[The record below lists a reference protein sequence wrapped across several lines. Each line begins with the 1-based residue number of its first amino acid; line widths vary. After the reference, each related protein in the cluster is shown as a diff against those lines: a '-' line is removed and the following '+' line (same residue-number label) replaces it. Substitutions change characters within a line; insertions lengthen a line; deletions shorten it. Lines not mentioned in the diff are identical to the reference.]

1 MFVLRIRAV
10 ARIRLL
16 MFVALGLLGSCALAA
31 QDASVTEIT
40 PHLLVFSTSTGN
52 VVCSVGDDGALLIGT
67 PSAAST
73 TVIAKILAEHTTS
86 PVRYVVIAPE
96 DLAHSHGD
104 AGWGKRG
111 AFVAMQEN
119 ALHRLG
125 GHLMGTP
132 PPLAPRLAQLGVDR
146 PRVAFSEVLTFDL
159 NGEAVHVVHQKPGF
173 SDADAADSLTYSASL
188 ASNASLPGWLSFD
201 AANRTFSGN
210 PSASDTTPLSIKVT
224 ASDSNGG
231 SVFSTFVLT
240 LTSVNDVPTV
250 ANAIAN
256 QTFSGSGNQSFQFAN
271 DTFADGDAADTLTY
285 TANGLETIRE
295 LLAGGRTTSP
305 QPRRRLEAAAITS
318 AAMSA
323 AACGRASAA
332 DA

>member
-1 MFVLRIRAV
+1 MFVLRMRAV
-10 ARIRLL
+10 ARITLL

-104 AGWGKRG
+104 AGWGTRG

-125 GHLMGTP
+125 GHVMGTP
-132 PPLAPRLAQLGVDR
+132 PPLAPRLVQLGVDR

-159 NGEAVHVVHQKPGF
+159 NGEAIHVVHQKPGF
-173 SDADAADSLTYSASL
+173 SDADALAHFHTAKLVYMGEVFPGDGYPMIDPTQGGTLEGLLNTIQPWTSDADFKVLPARGAVSNGQALKEFHDMIVAVRDRVQKAIQAGRTEDQVIAAHPSA
-188 ASNASLPGWLSFD
+188 AFD
-201 AANRTFSGN
+201 AKWGN
-210 PSASDTTPLSIKVT
+210 GRVKPD
-224 ASDSNGG
+224 D
-231 SVFSTFVLT
+231 FVHE
-240 LTSVNDVPTV
+240 
-250 ANAIAN
+250 IY
-256 QTFSGSGNQSFQFAN
+256 
-271 DTFADGDAADTLTY
+271 AALK
-285 TANGLETIRE
+285 A
-295 LLAGGRTTSP
+295 
-305 QPRRRLEAAAITS
+305 Q
-318 AAMSA
+318 
-323 AACGRASAA
+323 
-332 DA
+332 

>member
-1 MFVLRIRAV
+1 MFVLRISAV
-10 ARIRLL
+10 ARITLL
-16 MFVALGLLGSCALAA
+16 MFVALGLLGSCGLAA

-125 GHLMGTP
+125 GHVMGTP
-132 PPLAPRLAQLGVDR
+132 PPLAPRLVQLGVDR

-159 NGEAVHVVHQKPGF
+159 NGEAIHVVHQKPGF
-173 SDADAADSLTYSASL
+173 SDADALVHFHTAKLVYMGEVFPGDGYPMIDPAQGGTLEGLLNTIQPWTSDADFKVLPARGAVSNGQALKEFHDMIVAVRDRVQKAIQAGRTEDQVIAAHPSA
-188 ASNASLPGWLSFD
+188 AFD
-201 AANRTFSGN
+201 AKWGN
-210 PSASDTTPLSIKVT
+210 GRVKPD
-224 ASDSNGG
+224 D
-231 SVFSTFVLT
+231 FVRE
-240 LTSVNDVPTV
+240 
-250 ANAIAN
+250 IY
-256 QTFSGSGNQSFQFAN
+256 
-271 DTFADGDAADTLTY
+271 AAVK
-285 TANGLETIRE
+285 A
-295 LLAGGRTTSP
+295 
-305 QPRRRLEAAAITS
+305 Q
-318 AAMSA
+318 
-323 AACGRASAA
+323 
-332 DA
+332 

>member
-1 MFVLRIRAV
+1 MFVLRISAV
-10 ARIRLL
+10 ARIRL
-16 MFVALGLLGSCALAA
+16 MFVALGLLGSCGLAA
-31 QDASVTEIT
+31 QDGSVTEIT

-125 GHLMGTP
+125 GHVMGTP
-132 PPLAPRLAQLGVDR
+132 PPLAPRLVQLGVDR

-159 NGEAVHVVHQKPGF
+159 NGEAIHVVHQKPGF
-173 SDADAADSLTYSASL
+173 SDADALVHFHTAKLVYMGEVFPGDGYPMIDPAQGGTLEGLLNTIQPWTSDAAFKVVPARGAVSNGQALKEFHDMIVAVRDRVQKAIQAGRTEDQVIAAHPSA
-188 ASNASLPGWLSFD
+188 AFD
-201 AANRTFSGN
+201 AKWGN
-210 PSASDTTPLSIKVT
+210 GRVKPD
-224 ASDSNGG
+224 D
-231 SVFSTFVLT
+231 FVRE
-240 LTSVNDVPTV
+240 
-250 ANAIAN
+250 IY
-256 QTFSGSGNQSFQFAN
+256 
-271 DTFADGDAADTLTY
+271 AAVK
-285 TANGLETIRE
+285 A
-295 LLAGGRTTSP
+295 
-305 QPRRRLEAAAITS
+305 Q
-318 AAMSA
+318 
-323 AACGRASAA
+323 
-332 DA
+332 

>member
-52 VVCSVGDDGALLIGT
+52 VICSVGDDGALLIGT

-73 TVIAKILAEHTTS
+73 AAIAKILAEHTTS

-125 GHLMGTP
+125 GHVMGTP
-132 PPLAPRLAQLGVDR
+132 PPLAPRLVQLGVDR

-159 NGEAVHVVHQKPGF
+159 NGEAIHVVHQKPGF
-173 SDADAADSLTYSASL
+173 SDADALAHFHTAKLVYMGEVFPGDGYPMIDPTQGGTLEGLLNTIQPWTSDADFKVLPARGAVSNGQALKEFHDMIVAVRDRVQKAIQAGRTEDQVIAAHPSA
-188 ASNASLPGWLSFD
+188 AFD
-201 AANRTFSGN
+201 AKWGN
-210 PSASDTTPLSIKVT
+210 GRVKPD
-224 ASDSNGG
+224 D
-231 SVFSTFVLT
+231 FVRE
-240 LTSVNDVPTV
+240 
-250 ANAIAN
+250 IY
-256 QTFSGSGNQSFQFAN
+256 
-271 DTFADGDAADTLTY
+271 AALK
-285 TANGLETIRE
+285 A
-295 LLAGGRTTSP
+295 
-305 QPRRRLEAAAITS
+305 Q
-318 AAMSA
+318 
-323 AACGRASAA
+323 
-332 DA
+332 

>member
-1 MFVLRIRAV
+1 MFVLRISVV
-10 ARIRLL
+10 ARITLL

-40 PHLLVFSTSTGN
+40 PHVLVFSTSTGN
-52 VVCSVGDDGALLIGT
+52 VLCSVGEDGALLIGT

-73 TVIAKILAEHTTS
+73 AVIAKILAEHTTS

-125 GHLMGTP
+125 GHVMGTP
-132 PPLAPRLAQLGVDR
+132 PPLAPRLVQLGVDR

-173 SDADAADSLTYSASL
+173 SDADALVHFHTAKLVYMGEVFPGDGYPMIDPAQGGTLEGLLNTIQPWTSDADFKVLPARGAVSNGQALKEFHDMIVAVRDRVQKAIQAGRTEDQVIAAHPSA
-188 ASNASLPGWLSFD
+188 AFD
-201 AANRTFSGN
+201 AKWGN
-210 PSASDTTPLSIKVT
+210 GRVKPD
-224 ASDSNGG
+224 D
-231 SVFSTFVLT
+231 FVREIYAAL
-240 LTSVNDVPTV
+240 
-250 ANAIAN
+250 NAH
-256 QTFSGSGNQSFQFAN
+256 
-271 DTFADGDAADTLTY
+271 
-285 TANGLETIRE
+285 
-295 LLAGGRTTSP
+295 
-305 QPRRRLEAAAITS
+305 
-318 AAMSA
+318 
-323 AACGRASAA
+323 
-332 DA
+332 

>member
-1 MFVLRIRAV
+1 MFVLRISVV
-10 ARIRLL
+10 ARITLL

-40 PHLLVFSTSTGN
+40 PHVLVFSTSTGN
-52 VVCSVGDDGALLIGT
+52 VLCSVGEDGALLIGT

-73 TVIAKILAEHTTS
+73 AVIAKILAEHTTS

-125 GHLMGTP
+125 GHVMGTP
-132 PPLAPRLAQLGVDR
+132 PPLAPRLVQLGVDR

-173 SDADAADSLTYSASL
+173 SDADALVHFHTAKLVYMGEVFPGDGYPMIDPAQGGTLEGLLNTIQPWTSDADFKVLPARGAVSNGQALKEFRDMIVAVRDRVQKAIQAGRTEGQVIAAHPSA
-188 ASNASLPGWLSFD
+188 AFD
-201 AANRTFSGN
+201 AKWGN
-210 PSASDTTPLSIKVT
+210 GRVKPD
-224 ASDSNGG
+224 D
-231 SVFSTFVLT
+231 FVRE
-240 LTSVNDVPTV
+240 
-250 ANAIAN
+250 IY
-256 QTFSGSGNQSFQFAN
+256 
-271 DTFADGDAADTLTY
+271 AALK
-285 TANGLETIRE
+285 A
-295 LLAGGRTTSP
+295 
-305 QPRRRLEAAAITS
+305 Q
-318 AAMSA
+318 
-323 AACGRASAA
+323 
-332 DA
+332 

>member
-125 GHLMGTP
+125 GHVMGTP
-132 PPLAPRLAQLGVDR
+132 PPLAPRLVQLGVDR

-159 NGEAVHVVHQKPGF
+159 NGEAIHVVHQKPGF
-173 SDADAADSLTYSASL
+173 SDADALAHFHTAKLVYMGEVFPGDGYPMIDPAQGGTLEGLLNTIQPWTSDADFKVLPARGAVSNGQALKEFHDMIVAVRDRVQKAHPGWTNRRPSHCCASL
-188 ASNASLPGWLSFD
+188 RGIRRQVGKWPREAGRFRPRNLRRPQSAVNRYNAGTQARVISRL
-201 AANRTFSGN
+201 RQ
-210 PSASDTTPLSIKVT
+210 TPK
-224 ASDSNGG
+224 A
-231 SVFSTFVLT
+231 
-240 LTSVNDVPTV
+240 
-250 ANAIAN
+250 
-256 QTFSGSGNQSFQFAN
+256 
-271 DTFADGDAADTLTY
+271 
-285 TANGLETIRE
+285 
-295 LLAGGRTTSP
+295 
-305 QPRRRLEAAAITS
+305 
-318 AAMSA
+318 
-323 AACGRASAA
+323 
-332 DA
+332 

>member
-1 MFVLRIRAV
+1 MFVLRMRAV
-10 ARIRLL
+10 ARITLL
-16 MFVALGLLGSCALAA
+16 MFVALGLLGSCGLAA

-52 VVCSVGDDGALLIGT
+52 VVCSVGGDGALLIGT

-111 AFVAMQEN
+111 AFVTMQEN

-125 GHLMGTP
+125 GHVMGTP

-159 NGEAVHVVHQKPGF
+159 NGEAIHVVHQKPGF
-173 SDADAADSLTYSASL
+173 SDADALVHFHTAKLVYMGEVFPGDGYPMIDPAQGGTLEGLLNTIEPWTSDADFKVLPARGAVSNGEALKEFHDMIVAVRDRVQKAIQAGRTEDQVVAAHPSA
-188 ASNASLPGWLSFD
+188 AFD
-201 AANRTFSGN
+201 AKWGN
-210 PSASDTTPLSIKVT
+210 GRVKPD
-224 ASDSNGG
+224 D
-231 SVFSTFVLT
+231 FVRE
-240 LTSVNDVPTV
+240 
-250 ANAIAN
+250 IY
-256 QTFSGSGNQSFQFAN
+256 
-271 DTFADGDAADTLTY
+271 AALK
-285 TANGLETIRE
+285 G
-295 LLAGGRTTSP
+295 
-305 QPRRRLEAAAITS
+305 Q
-318 AAMSA
+318 
-323 AACGRASAA
+323 
-332 DA
+332 